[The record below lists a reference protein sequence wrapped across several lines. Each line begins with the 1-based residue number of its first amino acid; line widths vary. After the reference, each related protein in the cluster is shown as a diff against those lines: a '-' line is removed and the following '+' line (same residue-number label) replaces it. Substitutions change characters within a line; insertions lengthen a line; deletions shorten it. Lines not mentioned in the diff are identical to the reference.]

1 MDSHTHHVWENS
13 QGTRKIR
20 IVANYKNSDQRP
32 RSLNQQMSEPRF
44 YWLLATGD
52 ERRAS
57 FEELEALIIEQLQR

>member
-32 RSLNQQMSEPRF
+32 RSLNQQRSDERPAV
-44 YWLLATGD
+44 LLATGD
-52 ERRAS
+52 ERRGS
-57 FEELEALIIEQLQR
+57 FEEHEALIIEQLQL